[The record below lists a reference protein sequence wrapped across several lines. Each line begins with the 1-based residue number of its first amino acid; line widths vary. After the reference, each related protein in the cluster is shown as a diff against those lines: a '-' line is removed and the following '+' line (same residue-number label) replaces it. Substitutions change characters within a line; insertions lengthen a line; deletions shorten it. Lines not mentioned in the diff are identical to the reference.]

1 MGTKYYYLSVDS
13 SFTSYISND
22 SAFDS
27 LNPNS
32 LDQSNHLAVSVA
44 IWIIL
49 LITILFGTTGNILV
63 LYVYINRKDNKTCT
77 FFIKMLAVVDLI
89 ICLILAPLEL
99 YHVTTGMWKFYS
111 TDLCNYKIQIREDF
125 LLGGKKHGIV
135 IFIIKFFFC

>member
-13 SFTSYISND
+13 SFTSYISNV

-99 YHVTTGMWKFYS
+99 YHVTTGM
-111 TDLCNYKIQIREDF
+111 
-125 LLGGKKHGIV
+125 
-135 IFIIKFFFC
+135 